1 MAITA
6 DPTIQSQTPYR
17 LRGAGWALQTSQAS
31 ELLIDGPAGTGKTLA
46 VLLKAW
52 RFAAE
57 YPDCRVLL
65 IRKTRASMTQTIL
78 VTLERDILMRL
89 GLSGGAS
96 RAHRASYLLANGS
109 EVVIGGL
116 DNVERI
122 MSSEYDLIIVFEAT
136 ELTEDEW
143 EMMLTRLRNNKAPYQ
158 QMIAE
163 CNPQGPRHWLLQRS
177 ISSHMERMPSRHCDN
192 PTITDEYLQR
202 LNSLTGYRRDR
213 LLLGLWTAP
222 EGLVFPDFDACFVEP
237 YQPPMGRLVGG
248 MDFGFTAPFAAL
260 AATVYND
267 EDGREQIY
275 VWYERYRSKTL
286 LAQHALALPK
296 EVFWFADPSE
306 PDSIVELRRAGHTVR
321 KATNAIL
328 VGIDAVNARIS
339 SGTLRIANTCTALR
353 AEVQSYRYPSNK
365 ITETP
370 MKEMDHAMDALRYL
384 IMGVDRRRVAARPQ
398 DAA

>member
-1 MAITA
+1 MAEA
-6 DPTIQSQTPYR
+6 TIPNQTPYR
-17 LRGAGWALQTSQAS
+17 LRGAGWTLQTSQAP

-57 YPDCRVLL
+57 YDDCRVLL

-78 VTLERDILMRL
+78 VTLERDILRKV

-96 RAHRASYLLANGS
+96 RQHRASYLLANGS

-136 ELTEDEW
+136 EITEDEW
-143 EMMLTRLRNNKAPYQ
+143 EMLLTRLRNNKAPYQ
-158 QMIAE
+158 QAIAE
-163 CNPQGPRHWLLQRS
+163 CNPGGPRHWVLQRS
-177 ISSHMERMPSRHCDN
+177 LTGHMERMPSRHCDN
-192 PTITDEYLQR
+192 P
-202 LNSLTGYRRDR
+202 SLTPEYMETLGRLTGHRRSR

-222 EGLVFPDFDACFVEP
+222 EGLVFPDFGACFVEP
-237 YQPPMGRLVGG
+237 YQPPLGRLVGG

-267 EDGREQIY
+267 DDGREQIY

-286 LAQHALALPK
+286 LAQHAKALPR

-339 SGTLRIANTCTALR
+339 SGTLRIANTCTALL

-365 ITETP
+365 VTETP